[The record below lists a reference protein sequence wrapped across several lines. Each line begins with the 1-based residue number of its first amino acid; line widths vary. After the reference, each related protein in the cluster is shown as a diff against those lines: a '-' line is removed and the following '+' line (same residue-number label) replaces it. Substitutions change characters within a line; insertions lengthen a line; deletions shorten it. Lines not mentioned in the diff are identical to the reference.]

1 MLFVGLRK
9 TPKFP
14 VVPASGGMCH
24 PLLGLMRAFRPGAQ
38 FPGLHRGHWPHVR
51 LACQLRQE
59 SFLGTE
65 PSQQAGEEGPAS
77 TPTPATCRTETLSSL
92 SLSDF

>member
-38 FPGLHRGHWPHVR
+38 FPGLHRGHWPHEVG
-51 LACQLRQE
+51 LSAE
-59 SFLGTE
+59 
-65 PSQQAGEEGPAS
+65 AGIFSGH
-77 TPTPATCRTETLSSL
+77 
-92 SLSDF
+92 